1 MDEADSSFTGSK
13 IALVCDGR
21 LLTYLRD
28 DLAHIPFPAHWDLPG
43 GGRENSETPE
53 ECALRELFEEFG
65 LRFNPARISWRRVYQ
80 SWSNPNSHSH
90 FMAAEI
96 GADEIAQIVFG
107 NEGQRWEMMPIAD
120 YLVHER
126 CVPHLRDR
134 LRDFVDA
141 TNLIALPTEEG
152 V

>member
-1 MDEADSSFTGSK
+1 MDEADGSFTGAK
-13 IALVCDGR
+13 VALICDGCV
-21 LLTYLRD
+21 LTFLRD
-28 DLAHIPFPAHWDLPG
+28 DFAHIPFPGHWDLPG
-43 GGRENSETPE
+43 GGRENDESPE
-53 ECALRELFEEFG
+53 ACALRELHEEFG
-65 LRFNPARISWRRVYQ
+65 LRIDPARIGWRRIYR
-80 SWSNPNSHSH
+80 SWSDPGSYSH

-96 GADEIAQIVFG
+96 GAEEIAQIVFG

-120 YLVHER
+120 YLAHER

-141 TNLIALPTEEG
+141 TNLIALSTEEG